1 MQKPRFH
8 RTAVAAGVTAALGA
22 ATSPAIAQEDEAIEE
37 IVTTGIRSSLKASA
51 DIKRAA
57 DGVVDAINA
66 EDMGDF
72 PDTNLAESLQ
82 RITGVSIDRERGEGA
97 RVTVRG
103 FGPQFNL
110 VTLNGRQMPTTGD
123 NRNFDFGDLASEAVS
138 AVEIYKSGR
147 ADVPTGGIGSTIN
160 IKTTKPLEAPGLRI
174 SAGASGVYDQ
184 SRTKREDTGWTGEVS
199 GIISNT
205 FADDRVGVALT
216 IVRQERESGGANASV
231 GGWRS
236 FDGAKHISWGAA
248 QGACDN
254 DDAPADVTAY
264 VGQEE
269 WGGLPIPC
277 FAWEGANQN
286 VNRPEPGEIYSVPQT
301 IGYRLEDYDRTRTNG
316 PLTFQFRP
324 VETVTATLDYTFAD
338 LELDRTYNDLSAW
351 FNFGGQQT
359 IWPETGDNLTPS
371 TYSESSTASDYSMG
385 AGQDAFKNEDRS
397 IGLNLLWDIG
407 DRLTLEFDFH
417 DSTATNEPN
426 SKWGSTALLSMAA
439 YTRDQTTGYF
449 EGQELPILQ
458 LGLSDPL
465 SPDDMQITGS
475 TFQRAQSEMDIQ
487 QIRMGGTFEFDT
499 DFIES
504 IDFGVELTDVDFNT
518 QFSNVQ
524 RDAWFANTP
533 LGALSDLLTPAS
545 MAGAFDQVQG
555 SGDDRRQLDYF
566 LWDMA
571 AVIERAEQLIASG
584 DMDIFVPGNGDLGP
598 CGTALCPS
606 TNYTD
611 NRATTEEQ
619 QAAYVQIN
627 AATEWG
633 GKPVDLRL
641 GLRYEQT
648 DVSSVAEVPGYS
660 GINWVGGNE
669 LVPISVGQSEFT
681 TLKGDYDHFLPNLDI
696 SVDFTDELIGR
707 FSYSETI
714 TRPNYVDI
722 QGGVTINSPIR
733 IDSATGARGNPG
745 LLPFESENIDLSVE
759 YYYGDSSY
767 ASVGYFRKDV
777 KNFIGRDTVAE
788 DVFSLPHPGLGPLA
802 DDARAAGAVTPGE
815 IYVWILNNR
824 PGDVVDPVDNDGDGI
839 FDTGTIPGVAGR
851 DPNAVFD
858 LSIPVNIDETTVDG
872 WELNLQHDFGASGF
886 GFIVN
891 ATFVDAGVAYDV
903 NSIGAQFALPGLSD
917 SANFIGYYEN
927 DSVGVRLAYNWRD
940 AFFAGNGQTNVGGD
954 HPTFTDEYAQWDLN
968 ASYWYNDNLQLF
980 ADVINLT
987 DETNYVYGRRIDQP
1001 LFAVQLGTRY
1011 NIGVRY
1017 KF

>member
-1 MQKPRFH
+1 MPKSSNL
-8 RTAVAAGVTAALGA
+8 RTPLAAGVALALGTSSAAL
-22 ATSPAIAQEDEAIEE
+22 AQQEPIEE
-37 IVTTGIRSSLKASA
+37 IVTLGIRGSLKASA
-51 DIKRAA
+51 DIKRAS

-110 VTLNGRQMPTTGD
+110 VLLNGRQMPTTGD

-138 AVEIYKSGR
+138 SVEIYKSGR
-147 ADVPTGGIGSTIN
+147 ADIPTGGIGSSIN
-160 IKTTKPLEAPGLRI
+160 IKTTKPLEAPGLKI
-174 SAGASGVYDQ
+174 SAGASGVYDR
-184 SRTKREDTGWTGEVS
+184 SRTKREGDDWTGEIS
-199 GIISNT
+199 GIVSNT
-205 FADDRVGVALT
+205 FADDKVGIALT
-216 IVRQERESGGANASV
+216 VVRQDRESGAASANV

-254 DDAPADVTAY
+254 PDAPADVSAY

-277 FAWEGANQN
+277 FAWEGPNQN
-286 VNRPEPGEIYSVPQT
+286 TNRPEPGEIYSVPQT

-316 PLTFQFRP
+316 QLTLQFRP
-324 VETVTATLDYTFAD
+324 VETVTATLDYTFAE

-359 IWPETGDNLTPS
+359 MWDAEGDNLTPS
-371 TYSESSTASDYSMG
+371 MYRENSSGSDYSMG
-385 AGQDAFKNEDRS
+385 AGQDAFKNEDDS
-397 IGLNLLWDIG
+397 VGLNLLWDVS
-407 DRLTLEFDFH
+407 DRLSLELDVH
-417 DSTATNEPN
+417 DSTATNKPN
-426 SKWGSTALLSMAA
+426 SKWGSNALLSMAA
-439 YTRDQTTGYF
+439 YTRDVTTGYF
-449 EGQELPILQ
+449 EGQELPILE

-475 TFQRAQSEMDIQ
+475 VFQKAKSEMNIQ
-487 QIRMGGTFEFDT
+487 QTRIGGEFYFDT

-504 IDFGVELTDVDFNT
+504 IDFGIELTDVDFDT

-524 RDAWFANTP
+524 RDAWSAQTP

-545 MAGAFDQVQG
+545 MAGAFNNVPG
-555 SGDDRRQLDYF
+555 SGDSRRQLDFF

-571 AVIERAEQLIASG
+571 AMIGRAEELIASG
-584 DMDIFVPGNGDLGP
+584 DMAIFVPGNGDLGP

-606 TNYTD
+606 NNWSD
-611 NRATTEEQ
+611 NRATGEEQ

-641 GLRYEQT
+641 GIRYEET
-648 DVSSVAEVPGYS
+648 DVTSRAEVPAYS
-660 GINWVGGNE
+660 EIVWTGGNE
-669 LVPISVGQSEFT
+669 LVPVTSGASDFT
-681 TLKGDYDHFLPNLDI
+681 SLKGNYDHVLPNFDMSI
-696 SVDFTDELIGR
+696 DFTDELIAR

-722 QGGVTINSPIR
+722 QGGVRIDSPIR
-733 IDSATGARGNPG
+733 IDSATGSRGNPE
-745 LLPFESENIDLSVE
+745 LLPFESDNIDISVE

-767 ASVGYFRKDV
+767 ASVGYFRKEV
-777 KNFIGRDTVAE
+777 QNFIGRDSVGE
-788 DVFSLPHPGLGPLA
+788 EVFSLPHPGLGPLA
-802 DDARAAGAVTPGE
+802 DEARTIGGASTPGE
-815 IYVWILNNR
+815 IYQWILDNR
-824 PGDVVDPVDNDGDGI
+824 PNEPGVDAVA
-839 FDTGTIPGVAGR
+839 GTITGIAGR

-858 LSIPVNIDETTVDG
+858 LQIPVNIDKTTVDG
-872 WELNLQHDFGASGF
+872 WELNLQHDFGESGF

-891 ATFVDAGVAYDV
+891 ATLVDAGVAYDN

-927 DSVGVRLAYNWRD
+927 EDFGLRLAYNWRD
-940 AFFAGNGQTNVGGD
+940 AFFAGNGQSNVGGSQ
-954 HPTFTDEYAQWDLN
+954 PTFVDEYAQWDLN
-968 ASYWYNDNLQLF
+968 ASYWATDNLQVF

-987 DETNYVYGRRIDQP
+987 NETNYVYGRRQDQP
-1001 LFAVQLGTRY
+1001 LFAIQQGTRY
-1011 NIGVRY
+1011 SIGVRY
-1017 KF
+1017 RF